1 MNWLFT
7 KLNALLFS
15 LSIVIIFCWHSV
27 SAQPA
32 QSAISDP
39 NLLSS
44 SSVSQPMVVATAA
57 AAPRLGA
64 ATLGGKPVYVLSMTR
79 TGDRVMVRCYPG
91 YVPTIKIQSM
101 GGANAAKEGSMTCT
115 GPA

>member
-15 LSIVIIFCWHSV
+15 LSVIIIFCWHSV

-32 QSAISDP
+32 QS
-39 NLLSS
+39 
-44 SSVSQPMVVATAA
+44 SSVSQPMIVATAA

-101 GGANAAKEGSMTCT
+101 GGPNAAKEGSMTCT